1 MYMTPDEL
9 RSAIHQSTIE
19 GSQPID
25 RTPYTQEEF
34 PVDPRIENET
44 STKDQAEFAK
54 QNPQTLY
61 SWTAPLRAYKKKPAG
76 VFKFYFAVAAL
87 LTIILFFLREYIL
100 AIPIWATMFLIYALT
115 ITPPHDVLNTIT
127 KFGIHTGSNAYQWV
141 NLSHFY
147 FIKKFDYHILV
158 VFTKLSFGHPI
169 YLVIPNDTIKQE
181 VLHLLA
187 EHLIYQEAPVK
198 TFADT
203 VAEVLT
209 SLMPEEEPQTLPSK
223 HVEEPLEHHKHEPTE
238 GHLHQQIQQ
247 HHQAPSQV

>member
-1 MYMTPDEL
+1 MEDVYKRQTVYCIYMTPDEL
-9 RSAIHQSTIE
+9 RNAIHQSQADENQRVI
-19 GSQPID
+19 QPPHVHMEPSD
-25 RTPYTQEEF
+25 ETQLEADEKSSLKKEADI
-34 PVDPRIENET
+34 VN
-44 STKDQAEFAK
+44 

-76 VFKFYFAVAAL
+76 VFKFYSAVAVL

-115 ITPPHDVLNTIT
+115 ITPPHDILNTIT
-127 KFGIHTGSNAYQWV
+127 KFGIHTGSNAYNWE

-169 YLVIPNDTIKQE
+169 YLVIPNDTVKKE

-187 EHLIYQEAPVK
+187 DHLIYQESPIK
-198 TFADT
+198 TFGDR
-203 VAEVLT
+203 VAEALT
-209 SLMPEEEPQTLPSK
+209 TLMPEEELSLI
-223 HVEEPLEHHKHEPTE
+223 H
-238 GHLHQQIQQ
+238 I
-247 HHQAPSQV
+247 